1 VTVTLTAWWAW
12 ELLDRTPQWQP
23 WLRTTIILAAGG
35 CLLALT
41 VATVWRPLGRR
52 LRCRRSCSGS
62 SPRGRSG
69 GLRRAD
75 DLDRAHGVGP
85 VGGAEQ
91 RRRHGRFRGRGRSRR
106 LGCEERRQRRAGA
119 VHGQLSPRTAL
130 EANAGSYRWVAATSG
145 SQSAASLELATG
157 GEPVMAIG
165 GFNNQGGNIT
175 LAQFKQYVSR
185 GEIHYY
191 IASSA
196 GIGGGGGGFPSG
208 APSGTGTASGSGV
221 ASSLFGHSGTRP
233 SGALS
238 GSGSRLAG
246 RGGPAGANR
255 AGRTGRRRTGCGGA
269 STSDI
274 TTWVKAHFKSV
285 TIGGETAYDLT
296 SRLS

>member
-1 VTVTLTAWWAW
+1 VAGPVAYAAQTISTAHTGSVPSAG
-12 ELLDRTPQWQP
+12 PSS
-23 WLRTTIILAAGG
+23 AGG
-35 CLLALT
+35 MGAFGG
-41 VATVWRPLGRR
+41 AGGPGGSAA
-52 LRCRRSCSGS
+52 RSA
-62 SPRGRSG
+62 RSG
-69 GLRRAD
+69 G
-75 DLDRAHGVGP
+75 P
-85 VGGAEQ
+85 
-91 RRRHGRFRGRGRSRR
+91 
-106 LGCEERRQRRAGA
+106 
-119 VHGQLSPRTAL
+119 GQSTVSSALRTAL

-165 GFNNQGGNIT
+165 GFNNQGGNLT

-191 IASSA
+191 IASSG

-208 APSGTGTASGSGV
+208 APSGAGTASGSGV
-221 ASSLFGHSGTRP
+221 ASLSGHSGTRP

-246 RGGPAGANR
+246 GGGPG
-255 AGRTGRRRTGCGGA
+255 GGGPGGGGA

-296 SRLS
+296 SPLS